1 MKIGERLVTAGNG
14 MKLVLALGMALCSA
28 SAVHAEMQTFLAYD
42 FEFEDGAVVPEL
54 RVAYETHGTLNAGHD
69 NAILLVHGTSGNRQ
83 SFDAMIGPGKTFDTD
98 KNFVITVDAIGGG
111 GSSSPKD
118 GLGQDFPRYTI
129 RDMMRAQHA
138 LVTRGLELTRLR
150 AVGGSSMGSF
160 VSLEWG
166 IHHPEMVRSLI
177 LLVPSPKAEPTFQLT
192 VDLMT
197 SVIALDPEW
206 EGGRYTHNPIEGLR
220 LAGMLYYPWVVSA
233 PYIDRLS
240 ARQRAKDQEESAR
253 SFANWDANSLI
264 LRYAASRA
272 HDVSA
277 PFGGDMSAAL
287 AQITA
292 PTLILPSASDRL
304 LGLDGPRRIRDGVKQ
319 ASYAEIPSDLGHRAA
334 RTAPGTPEG
343 DFVDRKIREF
353 LAQVE

>member
-1 MKIGERLVTAGNG
+1 MKML
-14 MKLVLALGMALCSA
+14 LAFALTLCIA
-28 SAVHAEMQTFLAYD
+28 ANAQAEPQTFLLYD
-42 FEFEDGAVVPEL
+42 FEFENGSVLPEL
-54 RVAYETHGTLNAGHD
+54 RVAYETQGKLNAGRD
-69 NAILLVHGTSGNRQ
+69 NAILLVHGTMGDRHA
-83 SFDAMIGPGKTFDTD
+83 FDSTIGPGKTFDTE

-111 GSSSPKD
+111 DSSSPKD

-129 RDMMRAQHA
+129 RDMMAAQHA
-138 LVTRGLELTRLR
+138 LVSRGLELSTLR

-177 LLVPSPKAEPTFQLT
+177 LLVPSPKAEANFQLT
-192 VDLMT
+192 IDLMT

-206 EGGRYTHNPIEGLR
+206 QGGRYTHNPVEGLR
-220 LAGMLYYPWVVSA
+220 LAGMLCYPWLVSA
-233 PYIDRLS
+233 PYLDRVP
-240 ARQRAKDQEESAR
+240 AKRLAKEVEEIAR
-253 SFANWDANSLI
+253 SFGNWDANSLV

-277 PFGGDMSAAL
+277 PFGGDMTTAL

-304 LGLDGPRRIRDGVKQ
+304 LGLDGAGRIRDGVKQ

-334 RTAPGTPEG
+334 RPAGGTPEG
-343 DFVDRKIREF
+343 DFIDRQIRAF
-353 LAQVE
+353 LAKVE

>member
-1 MKIGERLVTAGNG
+1 MSNSA
-14 MKLVLALGMALCSA
+14 KLLLALVVALCAAFVS
-28 SAVHAEMQTFLAYD
+28 HAEPQTFLAYD
-42 FEFEDGAVVPEL
+42 FEFESGAVLPEVRL
-54 RVAYETHGTLNAGHD
+54 AYEIHGTLNSGRD
-69 NAILLVHGTSGNRQ
+69 NAILLLHGTSGNRT
-83 SFDAMIGPGKTFDTD
+83 SFNAMIGPGKTFDTE
-98 KNFVITVDAIGGG
+98 KNFVITVDSIGGG
-111 GSSSPKD
+111 ESSSPKD

-138 LVTRGLELTRLR
+138 LVTRGLELTTLR

-177 LLVPSPKAEPTFQLT
+177 LLVPSAKAEASFQLT
-192 VDLMT
+192 IDLMT
-197 SVIALDPEW
+197 SAIALDPEW
-206 EGGRYTHNPIEGLR
+206 EGGRYTHNPVEGLR

-233 PYIDRLS
+233 PYIDRLRATQL
-240 ARQRAKDQEESAR
+240 AREQEESAR
-253 SFANWDANSLI
+253 SFAAWDANSLI
-264 LRYAASRA
+264 LRYGASRA

-304 LGLDGPRRIRDGVKQ
+304 LGLDGARRIRDGVKH

-334 RTAPGTPEG
+334 LAAPGTPEG
-343 DFVDRKIREF
+343 DFVDRQIRAF
-353 LAQVE
+353 LAKME